1 MAVSNS
7 EKGLKTGT
15 KAPMIDTVDIYG
27 EKINLTDIL
36 QEFRGLVID
45 FFRGAW

>member
-15 KAPMIDTVDIYG
+15 KAPMIDSVDIHG

-36 QEFRGLVID
+36 Q
-45 FFRGAW
+45 